1 MDFVQLWVD
10 SNDTEWQAEF
20 KRYAAINNG
29 DKRDVRYRDWENLKY
44 WFRGI
49 EKFAPWV
56 ERVHLVTCGHY
67 PDWLNLN
74 CPKLNFVRHSDFIPS
89 SWLPTFNVNTIE
101 LNLHRI
107 KGLAED
113 FVFFNDDL
121 FLLDKVVPER
131 FFKKG
136 LPCDMAVLN
145 PVETDQLGHIVLNDL
160 EIINKHFCLH
170 TVIRKHWY
178 KWFNF
183 HNRLNNLRTLAILPW
198 NRFTG
203 LQNPHFPN
211 AYKKSVFQEI
221 WEKEGSIL
229 EKTCCSRFREIHNVN
244 QYLFRYWQL
253 VSGTFVPV
261 NVLKDSRYFLLED
274 SNVEAISQFI
284 RKQHKA
290 IICLNDG
297 ELSDFEGAKRKINDA
312 FGVILPEKSS
322 FEN

>member
-20 KRYAAINNG
+20 KLYAAINNG

-113 FVFFNDDL
+113 FVFF
-121 FLLDKVVPER
+121 
-131 FFKKG
+131 
-136 LPCDMAVLN
+136 
-145 PVETDQLGHIVLNDL
+145 
-160 EIINKHFCLH
+160 
-170 TVIRKHWY
+170 
-178 KWFNF
+178 
-183 HNRLNNLRTLAILPW
+183 
-198 NRFTG
+198 
-203 LQNPHFPN
+203 
-211 AYKKSVFQEI
+211 
-221 WEKEGSIL
+221 
-229 EKTCCSRFREIHNVN
+229 
-244 QYLFRYWQL
+244 
-253 VSGTFVPV
+253 
-261 NVLKDSRYFLLED
+261 
-274 SNVEAISQFI
+274 
-284 RKQHKA
+284 
-290 IICLNDG
+290 
-297 ELSDFEGAKRKINDA
+297 
-312 FGVILPEKSS
+312 
-322 FEN
+322 